1 MSDPI
6 PLSAPG
12 GTVYAYACGR
22 CHRVAGGVHVPG
34 PVSPVD
40 RLAGLSMQ
48 RATRCCVCQCGA
60 AMSPTSRWRA
70 CDACSAAHD
79 ARLAAQRAAYRAAR
93 AKDLAA
99 RGMRECALCDGTGSL
114 DLDLVDCH
122 ACGGTGEVP
131 L

>member
-1 MSDPI
+1 MSNPI
-6 PLSAPG
+6 PLATAD

-34 PVSPVD
+34 PVSPVA
-40 RLAGLSMQ
+40 RLAELSLY

-60 AMSPTSRWRA
+60 PMSPASRWRA
-70 CDACSAAHD
+70 CDACSADHD
-79 ARLAAQRAAYRAAR
+79 ASLAEQREAAR
-93 AKDLAA
+93 AALAA
-99 RGMRECALCDGTGSL
+99 RGVRECDACGGYGCD
-114 DLDLVDCH
+114 DRADADCD

>member
-1 MSDPI
+1 MSAPI
-6 PLSAPG
+6 PLAAPD

-34 PVSPVD
+34 PVSPVA
-40 RLAGLSMQ
+40 RLAELSLH

-60 AMSPTSRWRA
+60 PMSPASRWRA
-70 CDACSAAHD
+70 CDACSAEHD
-79 ARLAAQRAAYRAAR
+79 ARLAAQHEAHRAT
-93 AKDLAA
+93 LAA
-99 RGMRECALCDGTGSL
+99 RGVRVCEACNGYGYGCDRADT
-114 DLDLVDCH
+114 DCD